1 MKKIFH
7 KIKNLKIIHNTLKM
21 CDERVEAMFGRK
33 MLLTGLLIL
42 VVLVSGCGGQKKPAS
57 TPKKQNVSI
66 GVSVVDMQRNGNE
79 AIKKMLEEQAKKD
92 QAKITW
98 LDAKGDP
105 TQQQRD
111 IQKLIEEKVKVVI
124 LQISDPLQGAE
135 LVDTLATNNIKV
147 IALESLPYNTP
158 VDAYITSDHSRT
170 GSLQVHYLETLM
182 KQAQQYIEQGQV
194 VLIPQQQSQGQDGQQ
209 SGGQQQG
216 QQPMT
221 IPAEQQM
228 AVNMQGGKPIKVL
241 VLEGDPND
249 QMALGI
255 TGAVNSELQNID
267 NVEVVLT
274 QPHPRWDVNL
284 AMGTMQ
290 QLLSDK
296 KEFDVVLAN
305 DSHLAM
311 AAVEA
316 LKQHGQ
322 DRRVITV
329 GAGAD
334 PKSIKALQQGEHD
347 AEVDNRPDLLANLA
361 YQAAKDLAED
371 KTFAYNSSVAN
382 GNYTVPTKVVPPRL
396 IQQQNLYL
404 LEDRMKKVGK
414 QGQGNKQGGQQ
425 QSQGQSEQQGGQQQ
439 SQGQQQG
446 QGGQQASGQQQ
457 SQQGQKQTTLKITT
471 SEGKMVEVQVDGE
484 VQTIES
490 SSGGQQSGQQQ
501 GGQQQ
506 GSSQGQSSSGG
517 S

>member
-1 MKKIFH
+1 
-7 KIKNLKIIHNTLKM
+7 
-21 CDERVEAMFGRK
+21 MFGRK
-33 MLLTGLLIL
+33 SLLMFLLIL
-42 VVLVSGCGGQKKPAS
+42 VVLVSACGGQKKPTS
-57 TPKKQNVSI
+57 TQKKNVSI
-66 GVSVVDMQRNGNE
+66 GVSVADMKRNGNE
-79 AIKKMLEEQAKKD
+79 TIKKMMEEQGKKE

-111 IQKLIEEKVKVVI
+111 IQKLIEKKVKVVI
-124 LQISDPLQGAE
+124 LQTSDPLQGAE
-135 LVDTLATNNIKV
+135 LVNTLAANNIKV

-182 KQAQQYIEQGQV
+182 KQAQQYIQQGQV
-194 VLIPQQQSQGQDGQQ
+194 MLIPQQQGQGGQQGGGQQQGQSQGGQQ

-216 QQPMT
+216 QSQGGQQKQMI

-228 AVNMQGGKPIKVL
+228 AVILQQGKPVKVL

-255 TGAVNSELQNID
+255 TGAVNSGLQNMD

-290 QLLSDK
+290 QLLSEG

-305 DSHLAM
+305 DSHLVM
-311 AAVEA
+311 AAVEV
-316 LKQHGQ
+316 LKQYGKE
-322 DRRVITV
+322 RRIITV

-371 KTFAYNSSVAN
+371 KAFAYNSSVSN
-382 GNYTVPTKVVPPRL
+382 GDYTVPTKVVPPRL
-396 IQQQNLYL
+396 IQQQNVYL
-404 LEDRMKKVGK
+404 LQERMKKAGK
-414 QGQGNKQGGQQ
+414 QSGEQKQGGGQQ
-425 QSQGQSEQQGGQQQ
+425 QSQGQGGQQGGQQQ
-439 SQGQQQG
+439 SQGQQG
-446 QGGQQASGQQQ
+446 GQQQ

-471 SEGKMVEVQVDGE
+471 SEGKKVEVQIDGE
-484 VQTIES
+484 VQSIES
-490 SSGGQQSGQQQ
+490 SSGGQQGKQGGQQ
-501 GGQQQ
+501 GGQQGGGQQGGQQGQ
-506 GSSQGQSSSGG
+506 GSSGG
-517 S
+517 GK